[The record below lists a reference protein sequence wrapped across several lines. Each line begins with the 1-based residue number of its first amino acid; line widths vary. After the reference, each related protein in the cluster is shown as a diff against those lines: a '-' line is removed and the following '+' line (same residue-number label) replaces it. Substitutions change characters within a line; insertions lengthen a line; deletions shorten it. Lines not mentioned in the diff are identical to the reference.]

1 MTVEQQAREMLDRIG
16 DPNSEH
22 YPSGN
27 LVELANLIN
36 EHEIV
41 RAERDKLLILDAE
54 HTRREIGLR
63 NELEALQQEKDSL
76 LTELG
81 ALRAKEPP
89 LLQCVECKNTE
100 SCAGAMARQWN
111 HGRCMYCGNYFKV
124 VRA

>member
-1 MTVEQQAREMLDRIG
+1 MTAG
-16 DPNSEH
+16 DV
-22 YPSGN
+22 
-27 LVELANLIN
+27 VELANLIADN
-36 EHEIV
+36 G
-41 RAERDKLLILDAE
+41 A
-54 HTRREIGLR
+54 LR